1 MTLAINKKIRFDY
14 QRPPLI
20 IAEISSNH
28 NGSKKK
34 FLKLIRK
41 AYENGA
47 DMVKIQT
54 YEPEDL
60 TYNNSEGKFLIKK
73 GLWKGKNLW
82 DLYKKAHTPY
92 EWHYDAFKLAKE
104 KNKILFSTPFSLRS
118 LEFLKK
124 FKPPIY
130 KISSFEIT
138 DHNLIKEIAKIN
150 KPIILSTGA
159 AEMIDIESAIKIIRK
174 FHNKIIL
181 FHCVSEYPTPIQ
193 NANIN
198 KINFLKKKF
207 KNCMIGLSDHTTG
220 LSSSYAATAIGV
232 VAIEKHIKLNEN
244 SKSEDSKFSLSLSN
258 LKKLKQISK
267 EIFYSLESKNRTQI
281 NKTYRR
287 SIYSATNLK
296 KNEIITKKNIKTLR
310 PNIGVSADKFDMII
324 GMKMKRNLK
333 ENQPIFKKFLKK
345 N

>member
-1 MTLAINKKIRFDY
+1 MLKNTIGGKVTTKTVEKTLNHFSNPTSYNTMRRGLVVLFNAANEIGWEKKPMKGIRNKR
-14 QRPPLI
+14 
-20 IAEISSNH
+20 E
-28 NGSKKK
+28 
-34 FLKLIRK
+34 K
-41 AYENGA
+41 A
-47 DMVKIQT
+47 T
-54 YEPEDL
+54 
-60 TYNNSEGKFLIKK
+60 
-73 GLWKGKNLW
+73 
-82 DLYKKAHTPY
+82 
-92 EWHYDAFKLAKE
+92 
-104 KNKILFSTPFSLRS
+104 
-118 LEFLKK
+118 
-124 FKPPIY
+124 
-130 KISSFEIT
+130 
-138 DHNLIKEIAKIN
+138 IN